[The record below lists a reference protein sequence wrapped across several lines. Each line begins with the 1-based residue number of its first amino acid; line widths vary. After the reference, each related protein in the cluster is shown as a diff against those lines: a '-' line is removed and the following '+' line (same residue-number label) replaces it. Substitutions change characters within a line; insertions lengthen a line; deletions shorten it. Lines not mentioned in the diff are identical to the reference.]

1 MHFVTGGAF
10 NGKRKWV
17 KKLYQV
23 HEACCW
29 ISAYENH
36 PFPAS
41 INDRDRDFLVLEGI
55 ELWLKQILQT
65 EDVNNYR
72 DFFRNRIHHWLE
84 WEMEKPSRKLVIIGT
99 DISKGIVP
107 LEKENRLWRDFT
119 GWVYQDLVAKAE
131 RVDVIWYGINQIMKG
146 QTLQ

>member
-1 MHFVTGGAF
+1 
-10 NGKRKWV
+10 
-17 KKLYQV
+17 
-23 HEACCW
+23 
-29 ISAYENH
+29 
-36 PFPAS
+36 
-41 INDRDRDFLVLEGI
+41 
-55 ELWLKQILQT
+55 
-65 EDVNNYR
+65 
-72 DFFRNRIHHWLE
+72 
-84 WEMEKPSRKLVIIGT
+84 MEKPSRKLVIIGT